1 MLSSRPH
8 LWHLII
14 IRHHILSVYTRS
26 ISTRSNVYSG
36 LLFIAFTLGNKASNP
51 FQLNKKECQIR
62 IDNHRVWP
70 RKRREEITIYLFT
83 RRNEAGFLSCGP
95 CIHSDVYDMVK
106 LKAIPDT

>member
-36 LLFIAFTLGNKASNP
+36 LLFIAFTLGDKASNL
-51 FQLNKKECQIR
+51 FRLNKKKCQIR
-62 IDNHRVWP
+62 IDNHRDGLENDE
-70 RKRREEITIYLFT
+70 KKLLFIYLREEMKQDFYPAVLAFILMYMIW
-83 RRNEAGFLSCGP
+83 
-95 CIHSDVYDMVK
+95 
-106 LKAIPDT
+106 